1 MPDAPRS
8 TPADRL
14 GPLLSEHRVRPA
26 LRRTYVWSAAASF
39 GGALIAWVIGVARGY
54 FAYTT
59 FGPAVVWRW
68 ATPSLAVGACLTGV
82 SLIVLL
88 MAWAGQGLLVCA
100 FEGGLTYQRSRRGM
114 MIPWS
119 SIRAIRTSAVRYG
132 LPGLAHGTRTDLHLL
147 LVRARANKA
156 GGVAPASRLHLPPAL
171 TDIDA
176 LAETIKRHVY
186 PGLLAENMQDL
197 ANAKPLVFGPLVLS
211 AEGLSY
217 KKQNMAWQELSGAAL
232 QDGLLRLES
241 ASGNARGLRLAAGQ
255 IPNVEIFLQIIQHRL
270 RKP

>member
-1 MPDAPRS
+1 M
-8 TPADRL
+8 
-14 GPLLSEHRVRPA
+14 RPT
-26 LRRTYVWSAAASF
+26 LQRIYWLSAAASF
-39 GGALIAWVIGVARGY
+39 AGALIAWAVGYARGY

-68 ATPSLAVGACLTGV
+68 ATPSLAVGAGLSGV
-82 SLIVLL
+82 SLIALL
-88 MAWAGQGLLVCA
+88 IAWAGQGLLVCA
-100 FEGGLTYQRSRRGM
+100 YEGGLTYQRSRRGM

-156 GGVAPASRLHLPPAL
+156 GGVAPVSRLHLPPAL

>member
-1 MPDAPRS
+1 MTIPWNPFVRSGPRQCAMACPAWPTAPEPTS
-8 TPADRL
+8 L
-14 GPLLSEHRVRPA
+14 SLLPA
-26 LRRTYVWSAAASF
+26 L
-39 GGALIAWVIGVARGY
+39 
-54 FAYTT
+54 
-59 FGPAVVWRW
+59 
-68 ATPSLAVGACLTGV
+68 
-82 SLIVLL
+82 
-88 MAWAGQGLLVCA
+88 
-100 FEGGLTYQRSRRGM
+100 
-114 MIPWS
+114 
-119 SIRAIRTSAVRYG
+119 
-132 LPGLAHGTRTDLHLL
+132 
-147 LVRARANKA
+147 RANKA
-156 GGVAPASRLHLPPAL
+156 GGVAPVSRLHLPPAL

-186 PGLLAENMQDL
+186 PGLLVENMQDL

-232 QDGLLRLES
+232 QDGLLRLEP